1 MKIETEQI
9 TIDESRRVT
18 FREAEPSDEPLLMT
32 IYRST
37 RLEELAL
44 TGWSQEQRE
53 EFIRMQFNAQQLHY
67 SKYYPQGR
75 HLIILLNDE
84 PVGRLYV
91 AETEEDLHILD
102 ITILP
107 QYRSAGIGTPIIKLL
122 MRRASDINT
131 PLHIYV
137 ESYNRSRSL
146 FERLGFV
153 QVGESGINYFFEWRA

>member
-1 MKIETEQI
+1 MSIETEQI
-9 TIDESRRVT
+9 TLDETRRVAFRRLKPDDES
-18 FREAEPSDEPLLMT
+18 LLMV
-32 IYRST
+32 IYEST

-44 TGWSQEQRE
+44 TGWVQAQRE
-53 EFIRMQFNAQQLHY
+53 AFVKMQFEAQQLHY
-67 SKYYPQGR
+67 DKYYPEGR

-91 AETEEDLHILD
+91 AETEEDLHVLD

-107 QYRSAGIGTPIIKLL
+107 PYRGGGIGTPIIELL
-122 MRRASDINT
+122 MRRTAEIDK

-137 ESYNRSRSL
+137 ENYNRSHRL

-153 QVGESGINYFFEWRA
+153 KVGESGCNDLLEWRA